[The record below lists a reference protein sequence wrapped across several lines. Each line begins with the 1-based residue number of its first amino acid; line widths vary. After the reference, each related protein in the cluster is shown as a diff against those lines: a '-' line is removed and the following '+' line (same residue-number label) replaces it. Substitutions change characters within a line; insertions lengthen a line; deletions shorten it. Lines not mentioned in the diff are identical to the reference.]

1 MNAPS
6 VEEILGWPV
15 TVDVPTA
22 GRCWLL
28 GREASYRAARS
39 GEFPV
44 EVIRVGR
51 RLVVT
56 RASVIAAL
64 GIGHGDARGLSPPG
78 DGTGSK
84 TTHLL
89 DEQERPTSHDGT

>member
-1 MNAPS
+1 MIHTPTA
-6 VEEILGWPV
+6 EEIRRWPV

-28 GREASYRAARS
+28 GRDASYAAARR

-44 EVIRVGR
+44 PVIRAGR

-64 GIGHGDARGLSPPG
+64 GIGNGTGPPG
-78 DGTGSK
+78 RSRLADNANPA
-84 TTHLL
+84 
-89 DEQERPTSHDGT
+89 QAERKASS